1 MYAAGAGT
9 VFTFVPSVVLKL
21 NYHTIQTLSGL
32 MTLILAIVLHPEAQK
47 KAQKEIDSII
57 KDHLPTLEDQEL
69 LPYVNAFVDE
79 SQRWKPVV
87 PLGVA
92 HYSFEDDVYDGYFIP
107 KGSVVT
113 GNALYVSLD

>member
-9 VFTFVPSVVLKL
+9 VFILVTPVTLEL
-21 NYHTIQTLSGL
+21 NYHTPQSLGGL

-57 KDHLPTLEDQEL
+57 KDRLPTLEDREL

-79 SQRWKPVV
+79 SQRWKPAV
-87 PLGVA
+87 PVGLT
-92 HYSFEDDVYDGYFIP
+92 HYSFEDDVYKGYFIP

-113 GNALYVSLD
+113 GNAWYVL